1 MKADAS
7 NLGNPL
13 KGLASSVNFIDVG
26 AVLQAGLNDPL
37 DGAAAL
43 QILEHLSDAINITV
57 LGSAIQDMSANV
69 DLQKLGLA
77 FENVL
82 SNFDLASM
90 GIIVASLP
98 KVFDFGQVGTMLG
111 QLVTAVNLP
120 NVGTI
125 LHWATILTTRS
136 AILGMSWQPSMHAPA
151 LTKQS
156 MAQSKFNKINSSQDM
171 SRFLVMSRKDS
182 VHVR

>member
-1 MKADAS
+1 VVDYNELGQLAGNLSGALQYADLKQSLQAVAQIMQADAS

-13 KGLASSVNFIDVG
+13 RELASSVNFTDVG

-77 FENVL
+77 LENVL
-82 SNFDLASM
+82 GKFDFASM

-98 KVFDFGQVGTMLG
+98 KVFDFGQVGTLLG

-120 NVGTI
+120 NVGTV
-125 LHWATILTTRS
+125 LNNEVSYLGDVLATLNACTNTY
-136 AILGMSWQPSMHAPA
+136 
-151 LTKQS
+151 
-156 MAQSKFNKINSSQDM
+156 
-171 SRFLVMSRKDS
+171 
-182 VHVR
+182 